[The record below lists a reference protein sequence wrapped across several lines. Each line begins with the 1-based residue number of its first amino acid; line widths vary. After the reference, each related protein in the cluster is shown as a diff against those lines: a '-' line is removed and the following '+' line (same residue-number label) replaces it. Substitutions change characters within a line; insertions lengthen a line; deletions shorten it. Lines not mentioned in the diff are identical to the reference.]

1 MKIYTRGGDGGSTS
15 LIGGE
20 RVPKSDPRVEA
31 YGSVDE
37 LMAFVGLL
45 MTQEEAQGARE
56 ELMTIQRC
64 LMCCSSWLALGGEVW
79 AMAGKIP
86 VVSKA
91 DVAMLEMRIDA
102 YVGGEPP
109 LRHFVLPGGHSSAV
123 ALTHVARTV
132 CRRCERRIVE
142 VEGVPGTV
150 RHYVNRLS
158 DYLFALGCHLAHQLG
173 DEQIPW
179 VS

>member
-64 LMCCSSWLALGGEVW
+64 LMCCSSWMAPGGEAG

-86 VVSKA
+86 VVSEA
-91 DVAMLEMRIDA
+91 DVVMLEARIDA
-102 YVGGEPP
+102 NVGGEPP

-123 ALTHVARTV
+123 AQTHVARTV

-142 VEGVPGTV
+142 VESVPGTV
-150 RHYVNRLS
+150 RRYVNRLS
-158 DYLFALGCHLAHQLG
+158 DYLFAFGYHLAHQLG

>member
-1 MKIYTRGGDGGSTS
+1 MKIYTRGGDGGSAS

-45 MTQEEAQGARE
+45 MTQEEAQGARQ

-64 LMCCSSWLALGGEVW
+64 LMCCSSWMALGGEAG

-86 VVSKA
+86 VVSEA
-91 DVAMLEMRIDA
+91 DVAMLEARIDA

-142 VEGVPGTV
+142 VESVPGTV
-150 RHYVNRLS
+150 RRYVNRLS
-158 DYLFALGCHLAHQLG
+158 DYLFAFGYHLAHQLG